1 VTVFGQIAKSPQT
14 VTTVDRVCIFGRKLC
29 KDIFKEVFEMKTKQA
44 LAVKDASKK
53 SNDEYEVQGIYNKE
67 YCLLLP
73 PFSNSA
79 PSDVGN
85 FFCKDDLFDEMGRVK
100 MFTGYLNSC
109 EHLKLNK
116 TFILEHGLFDYD
128 AKEAN
133 WVIQN
138 YQQPEINYTKFWSN
152 FVSGW
157 KINDDLRDSGMKLCI
172 AEPAAYNI
180 VYCLPRKKD
189 GDFEIRIMDPA
200 ANT

>member
-1 VTVFGQIAKSPQT
+1 M
-14 VTTVDRVCIFGRKLC
+14 
-29 KDIFKEVFEMKTKQA
+29 FEMKTKEA
-44 LAVKDASKK
+44 LAVKEARKK

-79 PSDVGN
+79 PSVVGN
-85 FFCKDDLFDEMGRVK
+85 FFCKDDLFDERGRVK

-116 TFILEHGLFDYD
+116 TFILEHGLFDYE

-133 WVIQN
+133 WVIQD
-138 YQQPEINYTKFWSN
+138 YQHPEINYTKFWSN

-157 KINDDLRDSGMKLCI
+157 KINDDLSNSGIELCI
-172 AEPAAYNI
+172 AEPAAYNT

-189 GDFEIRIMDPA
+189 GDFGIRIMDPT